1 MTMTAARHSTSSA
14 TVPAGR
20 RPRRAWLAAGLL
32 TVGVTGGGAYA
43 VLQDSSST
51 SSSSTTSAVATQ
63 VAGGAAP
70 GGSTGTGGSSQGAVL
85 SSTATTMAVRL
96 SSGATRT
103 YTVTGGGTALAVTPS
118 AA

>member
-1 MTMTAARHSTSSA
+1 MTMTAARQNTSSIA
-14 TVPAGR
+14 VSAGR

-32 TVGVTGGGAYA
+32 TVGVTGGGASA
-43 VLQDSSST
+43 VLQDSSSS

-70 GGSTGTGGSSQGAVL
+70 GGSTGTGGSSQRTALPG
-85 SSTATTMAVRL
+85 TATTMAVRL
-96 SSGATRT
+96 SGGATRT
-103 YTVTGGGTALAVTPS
+103 YTVTGSGTALAATPS